1 MIKNTPENKAKFFAL
16 YLNQR
21 VFWHEEYGKEVAIL
35 DSIKIETRY
44 GYLVEGYKLLLTPLS
59 QITDEDAIEIAKI
72 LNPELYPDPKFKI
85 SKGYSER
92 GHNISENVL
101 CIEVKNL
108 IPFPIERYYLW
119 SLIQIDLEENE
130 VITGSFEND
139 GDLLVDDHSE
149 NILHV
154 YDYLRSRG
162 YALPW
167 FGLSVEELVNRGWV
181 KLKEAIKCS
190 D

>member
-1 MIKNTPENKAKFFAL
+1 MIEGKVDNLIDNKVEFFSLHYGQKIMRTEQTAL
-16 YLNQR
+16 
-21 VFWHEEYGKEVAIL
+21 
-35 DSIKIETRY
+35 
-44 GYLVEGYKLLLTPLS
+44 LLCDPLAVGNGDWFLELTPLS
-59 QITDEDAIEIAKI
+59 SISDEDAIEIAKI

-85 SKGYSER
+85 SKGYSKR

-130 VITGSFEND
+130 IITGSFEND

-167 FGLSVEELVNRGWV
+167 FGLLVEELVNRGWV